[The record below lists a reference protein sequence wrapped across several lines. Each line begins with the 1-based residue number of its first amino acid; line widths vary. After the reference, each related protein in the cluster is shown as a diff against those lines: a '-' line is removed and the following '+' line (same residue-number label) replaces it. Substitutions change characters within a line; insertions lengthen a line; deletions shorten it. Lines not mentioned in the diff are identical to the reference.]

1 MSHKL
6 IESKFEII
14 EKKKFAACSDLRAT
28 KTAKNKSSALKFK
41 KLSLMMVSIYLLYL
55 GKSALGINLSDK
67 YSVPQLFK
75 APFAA
80 MDCVLPIEGNYC
92 HQFKRKVSTKK

>member
-6 IESKFEII
+6 IESNSEITG
-14 EKKKFAACSDLRAT
+14 KKSAAYSDLRSI
-28 KTAKNKSSALKFK
+28 KIAKNKSSALRFK

-75 APFAA
+75 APFTV

>member
-6 IESKFEII
+6 IEFKSNKI
-14 EKKKFAACSDLRAT
+14 AT
-28 KTAKNKSSALKFK
+28 DRSSALKFK

-67 YSVPQLFK
+67 YSAPQLFK

-80 MDCVLPIEGNYC
+80 MDCILPIEGNYC
-92 HQFKRKVSTKK
+92 HQFKRKVSIKK